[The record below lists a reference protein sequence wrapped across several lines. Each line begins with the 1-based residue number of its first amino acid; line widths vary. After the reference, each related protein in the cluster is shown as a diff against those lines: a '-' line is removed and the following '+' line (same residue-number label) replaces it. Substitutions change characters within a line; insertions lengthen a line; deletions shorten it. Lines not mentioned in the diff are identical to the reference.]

1 MTNDESTARS
11 TAGPA
16 GEPMPPTA
24 SVRPAIPHDRG
35 GSAQS
40 RRRGE
45 TDPVQDVVD
54 TAAMLRPSS
63 ARRESDERFAER
75 TSRVILSALAEPGD
89 GVLGDLL
96 LEFGAI
102 ELLDRLW
109 EHRTGAAD
117 WGRHEV
123 GPVLAHARDGSS
135 KDDHG
140 AEARKTGVRAGGPSS
155 GARASGARAAHCDS
169 SSDDGARDWGSSLSS
184 PTDVDDRLRDEVLEP
199 FRTNEWAALDR
210 QANAPTRRQGS
221 KRGSGSSGGTRID
234 AALKGVSAS
243 LETWMLRLDRS
254 EQSLNL
260 AVARSVGAKL
270 LIPGDDDWPRGVD
283 DLGRHAPIVL
293 WVRGSTGDLNGA
305 RRAVALVGARACS
318 AYGQQVASDAAWHLA
333 RRGVTLDSGGAYG
346 IDGAVHRAAIR
357 AGGRTVA
364 FLAGGVDRLYP
375 AGHHALLESIID
387 NGCLVSEVPCG
398 TTPTKWRFLQ
408 RNRLI
413 AAASQATV
421 VVEAGSRSGSLNTA
435 GHAAHLGRP
444 LGAVPGPVTTAHSIG
459 CHRLLREYD
468 ATCVTSGDEILQ
480 LMEPFHGS
488 APAPSAHQPAPVPLA
503 TSTPTP
509 TSTPDQSPSRSQ
521 ASASACASASTST
534 SARAVARECDRREDE
549 EPRARRVIDALS
561 ARTPRR
567 PLDVSR
573 QSGLSLTDVVTELGS
588 LQLRGAATPTERGW
602 LYVPRTRR

>member
-1 MTNDESTARS
+1 MTNDESPARAA
-11 TAGPA
+11 AGPV
-16 GEPMPPTA
+16 GEP
-24 SVRPAIPHDRG
+24 IPQDRG
-35 GSAQS
+35 GSAGF
-40 RRRGE
+40 RHRGE
-45 TDPVQDVVD
+45 TDPVRDVVD
-54 TAAMLRPSS
+54 TVAILRPS
-63 ARRESDERFAER
+63 AAWRESDERFAER

-96 LEFGAI
+96 LDYGAI

-109 EHRTGAAD
+109 ELRTGGAD

-123 GPVLAHARDGSS
+123 GRIVAQARDGSS
-135 KDDHG
+135 KDNHG
-140 AEARKTGVRAGGPSS
+140 AEAREAHVRDGDPSPGPHGG
-155 GARASGARAAHCDS
+155 RARAAHCDS
-169 SSDDGARDWGSSLSS
+169 STEHGVRDGDSSLSG
-184 PTDVDDRLRDEVLEP
+184 PTDVDDRSREDVLEP
-199 FRTNEWAALDR
+199 FRTREWTALDR

-221 KRGSGSSGGTRID
+221 KRGSGSSSGARID

-243 LETWMLRLDRS
+243 LETWMLRLDRA
-254 EQSLNL
+254 ERSLNL
-260 AVARSVGAKL
+260 AVACSVGAEL

-293 WVRGSTGDLNGA
+293 WVRGSAGDLNGA

-318 AYGQQVASDAAWHLA
+318 AYGQQVATDAAWHLA
-333 RRGVTLDSGGAYG
+333 RRGVTLNSGGAYG

-398 TTPTKWRFLQ
+398 TTPSKWRFLQ

-413 AAASQATV
+413 AAASRATV

-468 ATCVTSGDEILQ
+468 ATCVTSGDDMLQ
-480 LMEPFHGS
+480 LIEPFHGS
-488 APAPSAHQPAPVPLA
+488 APALSAPAPSARQPAPVPSPTTPAL
-503 TSTPTP
+503 TLPIPPPTP
-509 TSTPDQSPSRSQ
+509 VTTPDPSPSRPQ
-521 ASASACASASTST
+521 ASASA
-534 SARAVARECDRREDE
+534 RAETRERDRREDE

-561 ARTPRR
+561 SRTPRR
-567 PLDVSR
+567 PLDVSL

-588 LQLRGAATPTERGW
+588 LQLRGAATPTEKGW